1 MSKQKYICPVC
12 GYDGLDEP
20 AYGKNG
26 EPSYNICSCCCFEYG
41 VDDSCGYRSL
51 EEDFNDYRGK
61 WIEKKGC
68 EWFEADQKPQNWEL
82 SKQLNNLQGYIFQK
96 NRTYGPYAEFQ
107 YCDSKSKEISHW
119 KSDSLYMDIGN
130 VIYNDIFYPSYFRIL
145 NVAKL
150 PNGEIGFDPFGENY
164 YSPEQTKSIY
174 EQIEKDKKLPD
185 RKVLLDW
192 LKVAVEKKIG
202 FYILG
207 E

>member
-68 EWFEADQKPQNWEL
+68 KWFEADKKPQNWEL

-96 NRTYGPYAEFQ
+96 NRTYGPYEEFQ

-119 KSDSLYMDIGN
+119 KSDSIYMDIGN